1 MTHACV
7 SGSAAGDSEWARQAN
22 LLGALTLA
30 VAERLD
36 AATHAAA
43 GQGGSA
49 PAALAALSEFLDG
62 ASIDMLRRPLGLTHS
77 AAVRLTD
84 RLADAG
90 LVRREAGADA
100 RSVSIR
106 LTPAGERAAARVLAE
121 REQALRAVLE
131 PLDADDRVALTSVS
145 EKLLAGLTTGRAAA
159 RHICR
164 MCDGQACGHEQGRCP
179 VTRAADR
186 AESADA

>member
-1 MTHACV
+1 MSMPNGEH
-7 SGSAAGDSEWARQAN
+7 ARQAN
-22 LLGALTLA
+22 LLGALALA
-30 VAERLD
+30 IAERVE
-36 AATHAAA
+36 AATQEAA

-62 ASIDMLRRPLGLTHS
+62 ASIDTLRRPLRLTHS

-90 LVRREAGADA
+90 LVRREPGADA

-106 LTPAGERAAARVLAE
+106 LTPEGRRAAARVMAE
-121 REQALRAVLE
+121 REEALRAVLE
-131 PLDADDRVALTSVS
+131 PLDGGDRIALASVS
-145 EKLLAGLTTGRAAA
+145 EKLLAGLTTGRSAA

-164 MCDGQACGHEQGRCP
+164 MCDGDACGHPQGRCP

-186 AESADA
+186 AESAAA